1 VNPRKP
7 DRPKDSAGPDRQE
20 LRRRAEE
27 IARDK
32 AAGMSDDLD
41 TLSPEAVRQVF
52 HELRV
57 HQIQLEMQNEE
68 LRRAQEALDASRARY
83 FDLFDLAPVGFLTL
97 GDQERILEA
106 NLTAA
111 TLLGT
116 TRGALVDQRLP
127 HSILPDD
134 REDFFR
140 FRQQLLDSGTP
151 QQSELRFVKKDGTFF
166 WARLDMTVVPDD
178 ESGAPVCRVTVSD
191 ISTLKQAEEKLR
203 KSEARYRSFFEED
216 LTADFISTVDGR
228 LLECNPAFARI
239 FGFETVEQAMKTSLT
254 ALYFDPGKRND
265 LLEIL
270 RSEKQVEGRE
280 SCLRRQDGTPIH
292 IIENVVGL
300 FDETGTL
307 TGLKGYLFDI
317 TEHKNLEERLRQS
330 GKMEAIGQL
339 AGGVAHDFNNLL
351 TAIQG
356 YTEMMLAERSGEE
369 DQDTHRLQE
378 IQKAALRAVTLTRQL
393 LTFSRRE
400 VVQPRLVELN
410 EVIRDFEGMLQRLIG
425 EDIELRTRLA
435 EELPSVYID
444 PGHLEQVIL
453 NLVVNAREAMSLGG
467 RITIETEQ
475 VQVDET
481 MAQDYPDFDPGE
493 YVVLAISDTGKGM
506 DAETQAHLFEP
517 FFTTK
522 KQGTGLGLATV
533 FGIVQQ
539 AGGHISVYSQPK
551 QGTTMKIRLPA
562 MTGRATKE
570 VPKAQAEAPRGD
582 ETVLVVEDEP
592 AVRELMARML
602 ELQGY
607 RVLAAATGEEA
618 LRLVAA
624 HHDEIRLLVT
634 DVIMPTMSGREV
646 ARRASRQLPGLK
658 VLYTSGYT
666 DGAIEQHGILKEGMA
681 FLQKPFT
688 VNDLAHKV
696 REVLDG

>member
-369 DQDTHRLQE
+369 DQDTHRLRE